1 MPSFGASVLRAFG
14 ALFRRRRSLD
24 RLNRLAA
31 ELQHA
36 LRVGDCSDIQ
46 GAHRRYE
53 SELRLWTNPTTHC

>member
-1 MPSFGASVLRAFG
+1 VRVRLAAAIRAISRP
-14 ALFRRRRSLD
+14 FRRRRSLD

-36 LRVGDCSDIQ
+36 LRVGYCSDIQ

-53 SELRLWTNPTTHC
+53 SELRLWTNSTSNC